1 MSADTIIQKY
11 SEALAESIPSGKS
24 GVLAFEV
31 DAVTKIFA
39 GEQIQDFFN
48 SPFNSV
54 EQKISAAKAS
64 LEGKC
69 LPEVFNFFVMLVE
82 NERVALVSHINEK
95 FQEIVRSQS
104 GEDQGIL
111 YSAVEPTEAFKSQ
124 VEQKLS
130 ESLKRKVSLKAVHD
144 PSLISGYKV
153 TVGSWTIDDSAQFH
167 IHKLKEEISR
177 KI

>member
-1 MSADTIIQKY
+1 MSVEAIIQTY
-11 SEALAESIPSGKS
+11 SKTLAEFTAAGKT

-39 GEQIQDFFN
+39 AEHAQTFFN
-48 SPFNSV
+48 SPFNSLD
-54 EQKISAAKAS
+54 QKVSVAKAS

-69 LPEVFNFFVMLVE
+69 MPEVFNFFVTLVQ
-82 NERVALVSHINEK
+82 NERVGLVAQINER

-104 GEDQGIL
+104 GEDQGVL
-111 YSAVEPTEAFKSQ
+111 FSAVEPTEAFKNQ

-153 TVGSWTIDDSAQFH
+153 TVGSWTIDDSALFH
-167 IHKLKEEISR
+167 INKLKEEITR

>member
-1 MSADTIIQKY
+1 MSVEAIIQTY
-11 SEALAESIPSGKS
+11 SETLAEFAAAGKT

-39 GEQIQDFFN
+39 AEQAQGFFN

-54 EQKISAAKAS
+54 DQKVSVAKAS

-69 LPEVFNFFVMLVE
+69 MPEVFNFFVTLVQ
-82 NERVALVSHINEK
+82 NERVALAAQINER
-95 FQEIVRSQS
+95 FQKIVRSQS
-104 GEDQGIL
+104 GEDQGVL
-111 YSAVEPTEAFKSQ
+111 FSAIEPTEAFKNQ

-153 TVGSWTIDDSAQFH
+153 TVGSWTIDDSALFH
-167 IHKLKEEISR
+167 INKLKEEITR

>member
-1 MSADTIIQKY
+1 MSADAIIQKY
-11 SEALAESIPSGKS
+11 SEALAEFTAQGKT

-31 DAVTKIFA
+31 DAVAKVFA
-39 GEQIQDFFN
+39 AAPAQEFFN

-54 EQKISAAKAS
+54 EQKVSVAKAS

-82 NERVALVSHINEK
+82 NERVGLVTKINER

-111 YSAVEPTEAFKSQ
+111 YSAIAPTESFKNQ

-130 ESLKRKVSLKAVHD
+130 ESLKRKVTLKAIHD

-153 TVGSWTIDDSAQFH
+153 TVGSWTIDDSALFH
-167 IHKLKEEISR
+167 INKLKEEISR